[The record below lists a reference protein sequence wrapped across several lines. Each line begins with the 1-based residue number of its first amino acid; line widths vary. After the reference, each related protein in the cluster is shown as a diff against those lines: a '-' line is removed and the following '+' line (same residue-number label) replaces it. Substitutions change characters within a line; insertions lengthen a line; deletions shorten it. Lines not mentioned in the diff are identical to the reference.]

1 MTMSEEQSNQ
11 EISFGGSIGKSMVGI
26 GMFAILAAGI
36 IAVTQISTKDQIA
49 ENIRAAQSRALFEIL
64 PADIDPELFDHT
76 IELTADELNLEE
88 EAVNGYQ
95 VIDGDTVKGVI
106 LPVRTEEGYS
116 GNIDLMVGI
125 NADSSIAG
133 VRIISHKETPGLGDK
148 IDRAKSTWVDSFIG
162 KIRKGSD
169 DSRWAVKKD
178 GGQFDQFTGA
188 TITPRAVVGAVGT
201 AITYFENHQI
211 ALLKVKEQSQ

>member
-1 MTMSEEQSNQ
+1 MSEEQQNQ
-11 EISFGGSIGKSMVGI
+11 EISFGVSIGKSMLGI

-36 IAVTQISTKDQIA
+36 IAVTQVSTKDQIA
-49 ENIRAAQSRALFEIL
+49 ENIRAAQSRALFEIF
-64 PADIDPELFDHT
+64 PADIDPHLFDHT
-76 IELTADELNLEE
+76 IELAADELNLEE

-95 VIDGDTVKGVI
+95 VINGETVKGVI
-106 LPVRTEEGYS
+106 LPVRSEEGYS
-116 GNIDLMVGI
+116 GSIDLMVGI

-148 IDRAKSTWVDSFIG
+148 IDRAKSLWVDSFIG
-162 KIRKGSD
+162 KIRQGSD

-188 TITPRAVVGAVGT
+188 TITPRAVVGAIGT
-201 AITYFENHQI
+201 AITYFENHRI
-211 ALLKVKEQSQ
+211 KLLQAKEQSQ

>member
-1 MTMSEEQSNQ
+1 MSEEQQNQ
-11 EISFGGSIGKSMVGI
+11 EISFGGSIGKSMLGI

-36 IAVTQISTKDQIA
+36 IAVTQVSTKDQIA
-49 ENIRAAQSRALFEIL
+49 ENIRAAQSRALFEIF
-64 PADIDPELFDHT
+64 PADIDPHLFDHT
-76 IELTADELNLEE
+76 VELAADELNLEE

-95 VIDGDTVKGVI
+95 VIDGETVKGVI
-106 LPVRTEEGYS
+106 LPVRSEEGYS

-148 IDRAKSTWVDSFIG
+148 IDRAKSLWVDSFIG
-162 KIRKGSD
+162 KIRQGSD

-188 TITPRAVVGAVGT
+188 TITPRAVVGAIGT
-201 AITYFENHQI
+201 AITYFENHRI
-211 ALLKVKEQSQ
+211 ELLQAKEQSQ

>member
-1 MTMSEEQSNQ
+1 MSEEQQNQ
-11 EISFGGSIGKSMVGI
+11 EISFGGSIGKSMLGI

-36 IAVTQISTKDQIA
+36 IAVTQVSTKDQIA
-49 ENIRAAQSRALFEIL
+49 ENIRAAQSRALFEIF
-64 PADIDPELFDHT
+64 PADIDPHLFDHT
-76 IELTADELNLEE
+76 IELAADELNLEE

-95 VIDGDTVKGVI
+95 VINGETVKGVI
-106 LPVRTEEGYS
+106 LPVRSEEGYS
-116 GNIDLMVGI
+116 GSIDLMVGI

-148 IDRAKSTWVDSFIG
+148 IDRAKSLWVDSFIG
-162 KIRKGSD
+162 KIRQGSD

-188 TITPRAVVGAVGT
+188 TITPRAVVGAIGT
-201 AITYFENHQI
+201 AITYFENHRI
-211 ALLKVKEQSQ
+211 KLLQAKEQSQ

>member
-1 MTMSEEQSNQ
+1 MSEEQQNQ
-11 EISFGGSIGKSMVGI
+11 DISFGGSIGKSMLGI

-49 ENIRAAQSRALFEIL
+49 ENIRAAQSRALFEIF
-64 PADIDPELFDHT
+64 PADIDPHLFDHT
-76 IELTADELNLEE
+76 IELAADELNLEE

-95 VIDGDTVKGVI
+95 VIDGETVKGVI
-106 LPVRTEEGYS
+106 LPVRSEEGYS

-148 IDRAKSTWVDSFIG
+148 IDRAKSLWVDSFIG
-162 KIRKGSD
+162 KIRQGSD

-188 TITPRAVVGAVGT
+188 TITPRAVVGAIGT
-201 AITYFENHQI
+201 AITYFENHRI
-211 ALLKVKEQSQ
+211 ELLQAKEQSQ

>member
-1 MTMSEEQSNQ
+1 MSEEQQNQ
-11 EISFGGSIGKSMVGI
+11 DISFGGSIGKSMLGI

-36 IAVTQISTKDQIA
+36 IAVTQVSTKDQIA
-49 ENIRAAQSRALFEIL
+49 ENIRAAQSRALFEIF
-64 PADIDPELFDHT
+64 PADIDPHLFDHT
-76 IELTADELNLEE
+76 IELAADELNLEE

-95 VIDGDTVKGVI
+95 VIDGETVKGVI
-106 LPVRTEEGYS
+106 LPVRSEEGYS

-148 IDRAKSTWVDSFIG
+148 IDRAKSLWVDSFIG
-162 KIRKGSD
+162 KIRQGSD

-188 TITPRAVVGAVGT
+188 TITPRAVVGAIGT
-201 AITYFENHQI
+201 AITYFENHRI
-211 ALLKVKEQSQ
+211 ELLQAKEQSQ

>member
-1 MTMSEEQSNQ
+1 MSEEQQNQ
-11 EISFGGSIGKSMVGI
+11 EISFGGSIGKSMLGI

-36 IAVTQISTKDQIA
+36 IAVTQVSTKDQIA
-49 ENIRAAQSRALFEIL
+49 ENIRAAQSRALFEIF
-64 PADIDPELFDHT
+64 PADIDPHLFDHT
-76 IELTADELNLEE
+76 IELAADELNLEE

-95 VIDGDTVKGVI
+95 VIDGETVKGVI
-106 LPVRTEEGYS
+106 LPVRSEEGYS

-148 IDRAKSTWVDSFIG
+148 IDRAKSLWVDSFIG
-162 KIRKGSD
+162 KIRQGSD

-188 TITPRAVVGAVGT
+188 TITPRAVVGAIGT
-201 AITYFENHQI
+201 AITYFENHRI
-211 ALLKVKEQSQ
+211 ELLQAKEQSQ

>member
-1 MTMSEEQSNQ
+1 MSEEQQHQ
-11 EISFGGSIGKSMVGI
+11 EISFGGSIGKSMLGI

-36 IAVTQISTKDQIA
+36 IALTQVSTKDQIA
-49 ENIRAAQSRALFEIL
+49 ENIRAAQSRALFEIF
-64 PADIDPELFDHT
+64 PAEIDPQLFDHT
-76 IELTADELNLEE
+76 IKLVAEELNLEE

-95 VIDGDTVKGVI
+95 VINGETIQGVI

-148 IDRAKSTWVDSFIG
+148 IDRAKSPWVDSFIG
-162 KIRKGSD
+162 KIRQGSN
-169 DSRWAVKKD
+169 DSRWTVKKD

-188 TITPRAVVGAVGT
+188 TITPRAVVGAIGT
-201 AITYFENHQI
+201 AITYFENHRTE
-211 ALLKVKEQSQ
+211 LLRAKEQSQ

>member
-1 MTMSEEQSNQ
+1 MSEEQQNQ
-11 EISFGGSIGKSMVGI
+11 DISFGGSIGKSMLGI

-36 IAVTQISTKDQIA
+36 IAVTQVSTKDQIA
-49 ENIRAAQSRALFEIL
+49 ENIRAAQSRALFEIF
-64 PADIDPELFDHT
+64 PADIDPHLFDHT
-76 IELTADELNLEE
+76 IELAADELNLEE

-95 VIDGDTVKGVI
+95 VINGETVKGII
-106 LPVRTEEGYS
+106 LPVRSEEGYS
-116 GNIDLMVGI
+116 GSIDLMVGI

-148 IDRAKSTWVDSFIG
+148 IDRAKSLWVDSFIG
-162 KIRKGSD
+162 KIRQGSD

-188 TITPRAVVGAVGT
+188 TITPRAVVGAIGT
-201 AITYFENHQI
+201 AITYFENHRI
-211 ALLKVKEQSQ
+211 ELLQAKEQSQ

>member
-1 MTMSEEQSNQ
+1 MSEEQQNQ
-11 EISFGGSIGKSMVGI
+11 EISFGVSIGKSMLGI

-36 IAVTQISTKDQIA
+36 IAVTQVSTKDQIA
-49 ENIRAAQSRALFEIL
+49 ENIRAAQSRALFEIF
-64 PADIDPELFDHT
+64 PADIDPHLFDHT
-76 IELTADELNLEE
+76 IELAADELNLEE

-95 VIDGDTVKGVI
+95 VINGETVKGVI
-106 LPVRTEEGYS
+106 LPVRSEEGYS
-116 GNIDLMVGI
+116 GSIDLMVGI

-148 IDRAKSTWVDSFIG
+148 IDRAKSLWVDSFIG
-162 KIRKGSD
+162 KIRQGSD

-188 TITPRAVVGAVGT
+188 TITPRAVVGAIGT
-201 AITYFENHQI
+201 AITYFENHRI
-211 ALLKVKEQSQ
+211 ELLQAKEQSQ

>member
-1 MTMSEEQSNQ
+1 MSEEQQNQ
-11 EISFGGSIGKSMVGI
+11 EISFGGSIGKSMLGI

-36 IAVTQISTKDQIA
+36 IAVTQVSTKDQIA
-49 ENIRAAQSRALFEIL
+49 ENIRAAQSRALFEIF
-64 PADIDPELFDHT
+64 PADIDPHLFDHT
-76 IELTADELNLEE
+76 IELAADELNLEE

-95 VIDGDTVKGVI
+95 VINDETVKGVI
-106 LPVRTEEGYS
+106 LPVRSEEGYS
-116 GNIDLMVGI
+116 GSIDLMVGI

-148 IDRAKSTWVDSFIG
+148 IDRAKSLWVDSFIG
-162 KIRKGSD
+162 KIRQGSD

-188 TITPRAVVGAVGT
+188 TITPRAVVGAIGT
-201 AITYFENHQI
+201 AITYFENHRI
-211 ALLKVKEQSQ
+211 ELLQAKEQSQ

>member
-1 MTMSEEQSNQ
+1 MSEEQQNQ
-11 EISFGGSIGKSMVGI
+11 EISFGGSIGKSMLGI

-36 IAVTQISTKDQIA
+36 IALTQVSTKNQIA
-49 ENIRAAQSRALFEIL
+49 ENIRAAQSRALFEIF
-64 PADIDPELFDHT
+64 PADIDPQLFDHT
-76 IELTADELNLEE
+76 IELAADELNLEE
-88 EAVNGYQ
+88 EAINGYQ
-95 VIDGDTVKGVI
+95 VINGATVKGVI
-106 LPVRTEEGYS
+106 LPVRSEEGYS

-148 IDRAKSTWVDSFIG
+148 IDRAKSLWVDSFIG
-162 KIRKGSD
+162 KIRQGSD

-188 TITPRAVVGAVGT
+188 TITPRAVVGAIGT
-201 AITYFENHQI
+201 AITYFENHRI
-211 ALLKVKEQSQ
+211 ELLQAKEQSQ

>member
-1 MTMSEEQSNQ
+1 MSEEQQNQ
-11 EISFGGSIGKSMVGI
+11 EISFGVSIGKSMLGI

-36 IAVTQISTKDQIA
+36 IAVTQVSTKDQIA
-49 ENIRAAQSRALFEIL
+49 ENIRAAQSRALFEIF
-64 PADIDPELFDHT
+64 PADIDPHLFDHT
-76 IELTADELNLEE
+76 IELAADELNLEE

-95 VIDGDTVKGVI
+95 VINGETVKGVI
-106 LPVRTEEGYS
+106 LPVRSEEGYS

-148 IDRAKSTWVDSFIG
+148 IDRAKSLWVDSFIG
-162 KIRKGSD
+162 KIRQGSD

-188 TITPRAVVGAVGT
+188 TITPRAVVGAIGT
-201 AITYFENHQI
+201 AITYFENHRI
-211 ALLKVKEQSQ
+211 KLLQAKEQSQ

>member
-1 MTMSEEQSNQ
+1 MSEEQQNQ
-11 EISFGGSIGKSMVGI
+11 EISFGGSIGKSMLGI

-36 IAVTQISTKDQIA
+36 IAVTQVSTKDQIA
-49 ENIRAAQSRALFEIL
+49 ENIRAAQSRALFEIF
-64 PADIDPELFDHT
+64 PADIDPHLFDHT
-76 IELTADELNLEE
+76 IELAADELNLEE

-95 VIDGDTVKGVI
+95 VIDGETVKGVI
-106 LPVRTEEGYS
+106 LPVRSEEGYS
-116 GNIDLMVGI
+116 GSIDLMVGI

-148 IDRAKSTWVDSFIG
+148 IDRAKSLWVDSFIG
-162 KIRKGSD
+162 KIRQGSD

-188 TITPRAVVGAVGT
+188 TITPRAVVGAIGT
-201 AITYFENHQI
+201 AITYFENHRI
-211 ALLKVKEQSQ
+211 ELLQAKEQSQ